1 MAGISGLNQNYF
13 YGGQTSSSVSTLLGS
28 LGTPS
33 GVSSL
38 SGLVS
43 DYRTIQTGTYG
54 KLLKEYYAQQ
64 EDPVKSIKSSYAKS
78 ADKAADDFKNS
89 LSDTKSKMEALNKS
103 ASALAATGDD
113 SIFSK
118 RELRQADGTVKTDYD
133 KDAIYSAV
141 AKFVGDYNSAVS
153 SAASSSTR
161 SISNGANSLTSTTDV
176 MANNLRRFGISAD
189 AQGKLSVSEETL
201 KQSDMAKFQ
210 SAISGKGGY
219 ASSIAQT
226 ASRIS
231 GTTSNKLSSFTAATY
246 SYGGGYKGTD
256 AGSLFSSYF

>member
-13 YGGQTSSSVSTLLGS
+13 YGGQTSSSISTLLGS

-38 SGLVS
+38 AGLVS

-64 EDPVKSIKSSYAKS
+64 ADSAKSSATSSVNEAAKTMKS
-78 ADKAADDFKNS
+78 S

-113 SIFSK
+113 SLFNKKEITQ
-118 RELRQADGTVKTDYD
+118 EDGSVKMDYD
-133 KDAIYSAV
+133 TDAIYSAV
-141 AKFVGDYNSAVS
+141 SKFVDDYNSAVS
-153 SAASSSTR
+153 SASSSSTQ
-161 SISNGANSLTSTTDV
+161 SIANGANSLTSATDV
-176 MANNLRRFGISAD
+176 LANNLKRFGISSNPY
-189 AQGKLSVSEETL
+189 GKLSVDENTF
-201 KQSDMAKFQ
+201 KNSDMAKFQ
-210 SAISGKGGY
+210 SAISGKNGY

-231 GTTSNKLSSFTAATY
+231 GTTSNKLSSLTAATY
-246 SYGGGYKGTD
+246 SNSGYFSSSGS
-256 AGSLFSSYF
+256 GSLFSSYF